1 MGQAS
6 VSLGY
11 NEDQVMPG
19 LLITLSSQ
27 HAAKQAAASATQTIA
42 AAQHAASAPK
52 ASAGPQ
58 PLLVQSCKVSLQ
70 EACGSGEAGQEGL
83 QNMTHDISTFRL
95 WQSRFHCWCRVSEE
109 AKLNLTAL
117 VLSSLSLLPARASCR
132 QDIPLLRPDPP
143 MSP

>member
-11 NEDQVMPG
+11 SEDQVMPG

-70 EACGSGEAGQEGL
+70 EACGSGRREKRG
-83 QNMTHDISTFRL
+83 
-95 WQSRFHCWCRVSEE
+95 SR
-109 AKLNLTAL
+109 T
-117 VLSSLSLLPARASCR
+117 
-132 QDIPLLRPDPP
+132 
-143 MSP
+143 